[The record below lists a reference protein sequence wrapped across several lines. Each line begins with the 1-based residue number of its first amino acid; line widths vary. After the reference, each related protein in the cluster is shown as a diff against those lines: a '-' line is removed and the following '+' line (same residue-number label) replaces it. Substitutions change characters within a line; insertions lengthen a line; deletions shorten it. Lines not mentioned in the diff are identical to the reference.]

1 MSALA
6 SIEWTEPTTLT
17 EGGEPQVYLA
27 AVSVREIFADPT
39 YQRDLDRPRA
49 EHMAR
54 EDHWNVRLLGVIE
67 LSDRGEG
74 MQPDRYAVIN
84 GQHRVEAAR
93 LRDRDMPLVAKVHTG
108 LSIEQEAQLFHEI
121 DASTRRLTTW
131 DRWKARRAGGDAVVA
146 AIEAVVV
153 AAGMQVDMAPNNG
166 NIRCTST
173 LEKVYKLGGGGK
185 GLLLEN
191 TLTFIAEVWGKRL
204 DAVDAPLVLG
214 VALIL
219 HSYDDVLDHERLGD
233 LLVDYAPRQ
242 IKARAE
248 ALRETENGQA
258 GKLAALV
265 MISAYNSARGTK
277 KLARDQLGRP
287 SKPQARTSKEA
298 V

>member
-131 DRWKARRAGGDAVVA
+131 DRWKARRAAWGRCGGRDRGRGGSGRDAGRHGA
-146 AIEAVVV
+146 E
-153 AAGMQVDMAPNNG
+153 QRQYPLHLHS
-166 NIRCTST
+166 R
-173 LEKVYKLGGGGK
+173 K
-185 GLLLEN
+185 GL
-191 TLTFIAEVWGKRL
+191 
-204 DAVDAPLVLG
+204 
-214 VALIL
+214 
-219 HSYDDVLDHERLGD
+219 
-233 LLVDYAPRQ
+233 
-242 IKARAE
+242 
-248 ALRETENGQA
+248 QA
-258 GKLAALV
+258 G
-265 MISAYNSARGTK
+265 R
-277 KLARDQLGRP
+277 RR
-287 SKPQARTSKEA
+287 
-298 V
+298 